1 MLAKAKTILATAVIV
16 SAIVLTGGGVV
27 VGSIPN
33 GGPRV
38 AFSGNGEYKVSATAR
53 VAEGKIKSRMQLY
66 AKEGDQYRQ
75 LWTVEFADNTHPAE
89 VYVNNYGCVVTVDNT
104 LRGRG
109 VDEHALAIYRDGKV
123 FRHYARDDLR
133 KKYGEPETARFAT
146 GTRVVSIPPRWYQ
159 YSYACFDPEERFCI
173 WDNATRA
180 WVLVDLTNGSLLNAD
195 EKSHRYY
202 VERARKDAYTKID
215 EKNGEYCYPYYYRL
229 ARFLRAEDKAIFAE
243 LLTEPYSKQ
252 MSTGYSSGPGD
263 IFFFASNQYRE
274 IAEWALAA
282 IEDGKQDAIE
292 DSRRFDRHEGYRHL
306 GSLTFLA
313 TFQEAPTSSD
323 GIVVL
328 WLEPDDSSLAAAG
341 SDRPEH
347 ALGIDLRFKI
357 RKPLVMPV
365 KIHLYGITP
374 GKYRVRGYWNKDIE
388 RVYTIKDDFWKRTGQ
403 FTIADIP
410 EVEIRKGRSVAVAVS
425 FRSTN

>member
-1 MLAKAKTILATAVIV
+1 MVTAVIAT
-16 SAIVLTGGGVV
+16 AILLTGGDVG

-33 GGPRV
+33 GGPRL
-38 AFSGNGEYKVSATAR
+38 AFSGNGKYKVGATAR

-75 LWTVEFADNTHPAE
+75 LWTVEFPDNTHPAE
-89 VYVNNYGCVVTVDNT
+89 VYVNNHGCVVTVGNT
-104 LRGRG
+104 LRGLG
-109 VDEHALAIYRDGKV
+109 DGEPALAIYRDGKV
-123 FRHYARDDLR
+123 FRKYSRDDLVN
-133 KKYGEPETARFAT
+133 KCGEPETARFAT
-146 GTRVVSIPPRWYQ
+146 GTRVVSIPPSWHR
-159 YSYACFDPEERFCI
+159 YSYACFDPEDRFCI
-173 WDNATRA
+173 WDDATRA
-180 WVLVDLTNGSLLNAD
+180 WVVVDLTDGSLDKAD
-195 EKSHRYY
+195 QKSNRYY
-202 VERARKDAYTKID
+202 VEQARKDACTKIE

-229 ARFLRAEDKAIFAE
+229 ARFLRAEDKAVFE
-243 LLTEPYSKQ
+243 KLLTEPYSKQ
-252 MSTGYSSGPGD
+252 LGTGYSSGPGD

-292 DSRRFDRHEGYRHL
+292 DSHRFDRHEGYRHL
-306 GSLTFLA
+306 GSLTLLA
-313 TFQEAPTSSD
+313 TFQEAPTSDD
-323 GIVVL
+323 GIVMV
-328 WLEPDDSSLAAAG
+328 WLAPIGTADAAG

-374 GKYRVRGYWNKDIE
+374 GTYRVRGYWNKDIE
-388 RVYTIKDDFWKRTGQ
+388 RVYTIKDDFWKQTGQ
-403 FTIADIP
+403 FTIEDIP
-410 EVEIRKGRSVAVAVS
+410 EVEIEKGESVDVAVS